1 MASSVN
7 LDTSDVLNITCRKG
21 DTFSI
26 TITLKNSAGTLLTLL
41 TSEYAFLMQVKSK
54 SINKRGRMSTSSLIL
69 GTPNV
74 PQKADD
80 LNSRISRG
88 ELKVKRGATYPF
100 DWEDVFVGLDR
111 QSGMGDLY
119 AGILSGGLQL
129 KPGATEPYDWGDVLG
144 PNHIKSGS
152 SQGSGLF
159 ETPTLD
165 DVGNITIEAS
175 AETMSK
181 VPSGSYSYDLQYMLP
196 SSTGLDTHKTV
207 LRGKFT
213 VNPDITEAF
222 EK

>member
-7 LDTSDVLNITCRKG
+7 LDTSDALNITCRKG

-26 TITLKNSAGTLLTLL
+26 TITLKNSAGTLLTLS
-41 TSEYAFLMQVKSK
+41 TSGYTFLMQVKSK
-54 SINKRGRMSTSSLIL
+54 SINKKGRKTTSSLIL
-69 GTPNV
+69 GTPNAAA
-74 PQKADD
+74 KAQV
-80 LNSRISRG
+80 R
-88 ELKVKRGATYPF
+88 VKSKTKT
-100 DWEDVFVGLDR
+100 
-111 QSGMGDLY
+111 
-119 AGILSGGLQL
+119 LSIPSLSIGN
-129 KPGATEPYDWGDVLG
+129 T
-144 PNHIKSGS
+144 
-152 SQGSGLF
+152 F

-165 DVGNITIEAS
+165 DVGNVTIKAS

-181 VPSGSYSYDLQYMLP
+181 VPSGSYSYDLQYILP

>member
-26 TITLKNSAGTLLTLL
+26 TITLKDSAGTLLTLS
-41 TSEYAFLMQVKSK
+41 TSEYTFLMQVKSK
-54 SINKRGRMSTSSLIL
+54 SVTKRGRLSTSSLIL
-69 GTPNV
+69 GTPNAAAKNQV
-74 PQKADD
+74 RVNTKT
-80 LNSRISRG
+80 
-88 ELKVKRGATYPF
+88 ET
-100 DWEDVFVGLDR
+100 
-111 QSGMGDLY
+111 
-119 AGILSGGLQL
+119 LSTPAVSTGN
-129 KPGATEPYDWGDVLG
+129 T
-144 PNHIKSGS
+144 
-152 SQGSGLF
+152 F

-165 DVGNITIEAS
+165 DVGNVTIEAS

-181 VPSGSYSYDLQYMLP
+181 VPSGSYSYDLQYILP
-196 SSTGLDTHKTV
+196 SSTGLDTHRTV

>member
-26 TITLKNSAGTLLTLL
+26 TITLKNSAGTLLTLS
-41 TSEYAFLMQVKSK
+41 TSEYTFLMQVKSK
-54 SINKRGRMSTSSLIL
+54 SINRRGRVSTSSLIL
-69 GTPNV
+69 GTPNASAKDQIRV
-74 PQKADD
+74 KTKTETLSIP
-80 LNSRISRG
+80 SIS
-88 ELKVKRGATYPF
+88 T
-100 DWEDVFVGLDR
+100 
-111 QSGMGDLY
+111 SN
-119 AGILSGGLQL
+119 
-129 KPGATEPYDWGDVLG
+129 T
-144 PNHIKSGS
+144 
-152 SQGSGLF
+152 F

-165 DVGNITIEAS
+165 DVGNVTIEAS

-181 VPSGSYSYDLQYMLP
+181 VPSGSYSYDLQYILP
-196 SSTGLDTHKTV
+196 SSTGLDTHRTV

>member
-41 TSEYAFLMQVKSK
+41 TSEYTFLMQVKSK
-54 SINKRGRMSTSSLIL
+54 SINKRGRVSTSSLIL
-69 GTPNV
+69 GTPNAAANDQIRV
-74 PQKADD
+74 KSKTKP
-80 LNSRISRG
+80 ISIPIVSTG
-88 ELKVKRGATYPF
+88 KT
-100 DWEDVFVGLDR
+100 
-111 QSGMGDLY
+111 
-119 AGILSGGLQL
+119 
-129 KPGATEPYDWGDVLG
+129 
-144 PNHIKSGS
+144 
-152 SQGSGLF
+152 F

-165 DVGNITIEAS
+165 DVGNVTIEAS
-175 AETMSK
+175 AETMSQ
-181 VPSGSYSYDLQYMLP
+181 VPSGSYSYDLQYILP

>member
-41 TSEYAFLMQVKSK
+41 TSGYTFLMQVKSK
-54 SINKRGRMSTSSLIL
+54 SVTKRGRSSTSSLIL
-69 GTPNV
+69 GTPNAAAKDQV
-74 PQKADD
+74 
-80 LNSRISRG
+80 R
-88 ELKVKRGATYPF
+88 VKSKSKT
-100 DWEDVFVGLDR
+100 ET
-111 QSGMGDLY
+111 
-119 AGILSGGLQL
+119 LSIPAASTGN
-129 KPGATEPYDWGDVLG
+129 T
-144 PNHIKSGS
+144 
-152 SQGSGLF
+152 F

-165 DVGNITIEAS
+165 DVGNVTIEAS
-175 AETMSK
+175 AETMSQ
-181 VPSGSYSYDLQYMLP
+181 VPSGSYSYDLQYILP
-196 SSTGLDTHKTV
+196 SSTGLDTHRTV

>member
-26 TITLKNSAGTLLTLL
+26 TITLKNSAGTLLTLS
-41 TSEYAFLMQVKSK
+41 TSGYTFLMQVKSK
-54 SINKRGRMSTSSLIL
+54 KITKRGRVVTSSLIL
-69 GTPNV
+69 GTPTAAANDQIRV
-74 PQKADD
+74 KSKA
-80 LNSRISRG
+80 
-88 ELKVKRGATYPF
+88 
-100 DWEDVFVGLDR
+100 
-111 QSGMGDLY
+111 
-119 AGILSGGLQL
+119 
-129 KPGATEPYDWGDVLG
+129 KP
-144 PNHIKSGS
+144 IKIPTVSKGKT
-152 SQGSGLF
+152 F

-165 DVGNITIEAS
+165 DVGNVTIESS
-175 AETMSK
+175 AETMSE
-181 VPSGSYSYDLQYMLP
+181 VPSGSYSYDLQYILP